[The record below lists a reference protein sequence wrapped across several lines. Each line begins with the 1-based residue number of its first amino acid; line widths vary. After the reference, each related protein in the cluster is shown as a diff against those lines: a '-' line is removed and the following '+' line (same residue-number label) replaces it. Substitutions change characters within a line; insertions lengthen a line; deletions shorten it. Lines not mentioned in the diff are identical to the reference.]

1 MEGMITFLGIVMLIF
16 GILQIILF
24 FKLWGMTDNVRW
36 IKRHLGKEEDQQR
49 AIMKAICKR
58 DPNLEQLLF
67 DYAYALLYRVYG
79 AYNDLLDNNP
89 QSEYFLNLATERFE
103 KALRRISVAYNA
115 AGIAVP
121 EVFSAIKSCEDFDA
135 YFSLPKE

>member
-1 MEGMITFLGIVMLIF
+1 MEDYIIILGIVMLIF

-24 FKLWGMTDNVRW
+24 FKLWGMTNNVRW

-49 AIMKAICKR
+49 ELMKAIHKG

-67 DYAYALLYRVYG
+67 DFAYSEFYTTYTVYFGMATDYYLERAKAHFSDDFTRVSVV
-79 AYNDLLDNNP
+79 YN
-89 QSEYFLNLATERFE
+89 
-103 KALRRISVAYNA
+103 K

-121 EVFSAIKSCEDFDA
+121 EIFSAIKSCKDFDT
-135 YFSLPKE
+135 YFALPKE